1 MRNEAPSRSLVRRA
15 NQVKTLALLLG
26 AVGVFVTALGVLGA
40 ALPLVYTTDP
50 SYGIYVF
57 AYNLGLVVGVA
68 LLIIAIALA
77 IRAFTWKTDNDLAMI
92 TGRFLADTH
101 VLDDRFDLIRN
112 VSKREIGYVDA
123 VLVGPPGVLVFRIL
137 DNEGNFAND
146 GANWLRIKPNN
157 ESVPAS
163 INPTREA
170 IADIQKVREY
180 LDKHSLPSIPVY
192 GVVVFVKDEQRV
204 RLSAREPVV
213 PPTHLK
219 NIITNLQPNYLAKDR
234 IEQPAVEAIR
244 RLLMGE

>member
-15 NQVKTLALLLG
+15 NQVKTLALLLA
-26 AVGVFVTALGVLGA
+26 AVGVFVTALGILGA
-40 ALPLVYTTDP
+40 ALPLVGIADP
-50 SYGIYVF
+50 SYGVYVF
-57 AYNLGLVVGVA
+57 AHDLALVVGFG
-68 LLIIAIALA
+68 LLIVAVALA

-92 TGRFLADTH
+92 TGRFLADTQ

-137 DNEGNFAND
+137 DTEGNFAND
-146 GANWLRIKPNN
+146 GANWLRIKPSN

-170 IADIQKVREY
+170 IADIQKVREF
-180 LDKHSLPSIPVY
+180 LDKHNLPAIPVY

-204 RLSAREPVV
+204 HLSAREPVV

-219 NIITNLQPNYLAKDR
+219 NIVPNLQPNYLAKDR
-234 IEQPAVEAIR
+234 IDQPTVEAIR
-244 RLLMGE
+244 RLLLGE

>member
-15 NQVKTLALLLG
+15 NQVKTLALLVG
-26 AVGVFVTALGVLGA
+26 AVGVFVTAIGILGA
-40 ALPLVYTTDP
+40 ALPLVYETDP
-50 SYGIYVF
+50 SYGLYVF
-57 AYNLGLVVGVA
+57 GYNLALVLGAA
-68 LLIIAIALA
+68 LLVTAIALA

-92 TGRFLADTH
+92 TGRFLADTQ

-146 GANWLRIKPNN
+146 GANWLRIKPTN

-170 IADIQKVREY
+170 IADIQKMREF
-180 LDKHSLPSIPVY
+180 LEKRNLPAVPVY
-192 GVVVFVKDEQRV
+192 GVVVFIKDEQRV

-219 NIITNLQPNYLAKDR
+219 NIIPNLQPNYLAKDR
-234 IEQPAVEAIR
+234 IDQPTVEAIR

>member
-15 NQVKTLALLLG
+15 NQVKTLALLLA
-26 AVGVFVTALGVLGA
+26 AVGIFVTALGILGA
-40 ALPLVYTTDP
+40 AVPLVYEKDP
-50 SYGIYVF
+50 SYPTYVF
-57 AYNLGLVVGVA
+57 AYNLALVVGVG
-68 LLIIAIALA
+68 LLVLAIALA

-92 TGRFLADTH
+92 TGRFMAQF
-101 VLDDRFDLIRN
+101 LDDRFDLIRN

-146 GANWLRIKPNN
+146 GANWLRIKPTN

-170 IADIQKVREY
+170 IADIQKVREF
-180 LDKHSLPSIPVY
+180 LDKRNLPGIPVY

-219 NIITNLQPNYLAKDR
+219 NIIPNLQPNYLAKDR
-234 IEQPAVEAIR
+234 IDQPTVEAIR

>member
-15 NQVKTLALLLG
+15 NQVKTLSLLLG
-26 AVGVFVTALGVLGA
+26 AVGVFVTALGILGA
-40 ALPLVYTTDP
+40 ALPLVYVTDP
-50 SYGIYVF
+50 SYGLYVF
-57 AYNLGLVVGVA
+57 AYNLALVVGVA
-68 LLIIAIALA
+68 LLIIAVALA

-92 TGRFLADTH
+92 TGRFMAQF
-101 VLDDRFDLIRN
+101 LDDRFDLIRN

-123 VLVGPPGVLVFRIL
+123 VLLGPPGVLVFRIL

-146 GANWLRIKPNN
+146 GANWLRIKPSN

-163 INPTREA
+163 MNPTREA
-170 IADIQKVREY
+170 IADIQKVREF

-234 IEQPAVEAIR
+234 IDQPTVEAIR

>member
-40 ALPLVYTTDP
+40 AVPLVYTTDP
-50 SYGIYVF
+50 SYGLYVF

-68 LLIIAIALA
+68 LLIIALALA
-77 IRAFTWKTDNDLAMI
+77 VRAFTWKTDNDLAMI
-92 TGRFLADTH
+92 TGRFMAQF
-101 VLDDRFDLIRN
+101 LDDRFDLVRN
-112 VSKREIGYVDA
+112 VSKRQIGYVDA

-137 DNEGNFAND
+137 DNEGSFAND
-146 GANWLRIKPNN
+146 GVNWLRIKPNN

-170 IADIQKVREY
+170 IADIQKVREF
-180 LDKHSLPSIPVY
+180 LDKHSLPAIPVY

-219 NIITNLQPNYLAKDR
+219 NIIPNLQPNYLAKDR
-234 IEQPAVEAIR
+234 IDQPTVEAIR